1 MINQTQTI
9 FYLVSDQ
16 LVDQCISADVYIL
29 FEDTIMQLTP
39 DSFVAT
45 ITNKQSEIRPNT
57 LSLTNG
63 Q

>member
-39 DSFVAT
+39 DSFVAI